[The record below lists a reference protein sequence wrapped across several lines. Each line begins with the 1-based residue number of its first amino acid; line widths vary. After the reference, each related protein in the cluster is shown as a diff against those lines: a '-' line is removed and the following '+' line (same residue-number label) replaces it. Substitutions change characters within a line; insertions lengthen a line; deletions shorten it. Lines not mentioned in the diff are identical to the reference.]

1 MMSSAGEHDRHTVT
15 RLLADAADGSENAV
29 ARLLPLVYRELR
41 ALAASQLRRERR
53 NHTLQPTALAHEAY
67 LRLVDQEIPWQN
79 RSHFFAIAAQAM
91 RRVLIDY
98 ARAQHA
104 VKRGA
109 GAARVTLDEAVAL
122 VEAQS
127 IDLIALDEALSRLAA
142 RDPREAKIVELRFFG
157 GLEVEETAEL
167 LHLSPATVKREW
179 ATARAWLKLELTRQG
194 QGAAD
199 VKGGEGSARG
209 PDR

>member
-1 MMSSAGEHDRHTVT
+1 MSSAGEHDRHTVT
-15 RLLADAADGSENAV
+15 RLLADAADGSEHAV

-179 ATARAWLKLELTRQG
+179 VTARAWLKLELTRQG